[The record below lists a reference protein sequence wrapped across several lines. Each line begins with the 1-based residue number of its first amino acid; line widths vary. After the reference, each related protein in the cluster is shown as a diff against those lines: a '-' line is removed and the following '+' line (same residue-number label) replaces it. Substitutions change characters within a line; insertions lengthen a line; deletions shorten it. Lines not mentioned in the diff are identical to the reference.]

1 MSLLLLLA
9 CAEALVSSGA
19 PTGLSDTELPT
30 DSDSAADPVTVEQ
43 VGGVEQPPDLGPTQ
57 EALYDPNT
65 IHDLA
70 LELPQASLDGLA
82 LDPDRWVRADLHYQG
97 NVWPDVG
104 VHLKGNS
111 SFRTQ
116 VEKPA
121 LKIKVHAFDKNQR
134 FGEVERLT
142 LNNNVNEPSMMAETL
157 AYRTYRHAGSP
168 APRTGYAHVTL
179 NGVALGLYTLVES
192 MDDQYVRF
200 AWPDSTGTL
209 YEPSRGCDLN
219 EDISCYGVDQA
230 GSSHEPDELQVV
242 HDAAVG
248 VDFGPL
254 WDHVDSER
262 VLAYFAA
269 ERFTAHEDSYSF
281 NDNNHHLFYE
291 PDGARVSLSPWGA
304 DSTFVY
310 RYPVDLAPGYP
321 CESKLEAIGKT
332 PSGHLASRCGDDAAC
347 AAALEDALLDLAD
360 AVEVWDLVA
369 FAGQV
374 GAVIRD
380 AAGAEQRQGHSLVQF
395 DDRVRCHQEWIEA
408 RPQSVRDYL
417 AQ

>member
-9 CAEALVSSGA
+9 CAEALDSAG
-19 PTGLSDTELPT
+19 TGMGRV
-30 DSDSAADPVTVEQ
+30 DSDAPADTTPDTAVVER
-43 VGGVEQPPDLGPTQ
+43 VGGVEEPADPGPTQ
-57 EALYDPNT
+57 DALYDPLT

-82 LDPDRWVRADLHYQG
+82 LDPDTWVRGDLHYQG

-104 VHLKGNS
+104 VRLKGNS
-111 SFRTQ
+111 SFRTL

-121 LKIKVHAFDKNQR
+121 LKIKVHAFDRDQR

-168 APRTGYAHVTL
+168 APRTGYASVTL

-219 EDISCYGVDQA
+219 EDISCYSVDQA

-248 VDFGPL
+248 EDFGPL
-254 WDHVDSER
+254 WEHVDQER

-281 NDNNHHLFYE
+281 NDNNNHLFFE

-310 RYPVDLAPGYP
+310 RHPVDLAPGYE
-321 CESKLEAIGKT
+321 CESKLEALGKT
-332 PSGHLASRCGDDAAC
+332 PSGHLASRCGDDASC
-347 AAALEDALLDLAD
+347 AVALDDALLALAD
-360 AVEVWDLVA
+360 AVEVWDLVE

-374 GAVIRD
+374 GAEIRD
-380 AAGAEQRQGHSLVQF
+380 AAGTELRQGHSLVQF
-395 DDRVRCHQEWIEA
+395 DDRVRCHQEWILA
-408 RPQSVRDYL
+408 RPQVVRDYL
-417 AQ
+417 GQ